1 MAEIRTPKG
10 TPTPTPKATLWLL
23 FESAEFVG
31 VRLGLL
37 LRGVLVLE
45 GALELGV
52 EVELLGVEDDDELSE
67 DALETVINEAAP
79 DGELKT
85 VMVEYG
91 YEQSVIVALV
101 LQQSSPWPQVPSVPA
116 QHQMLVSPSLC
127 PPQLWIRVLLTF
139 PVHIAMQVFMG

>member
-1 MAEIRTPKG
+1 MAKIRTPKG
-10 TPTPTPKATLWLL
+10 TPTPTPRATLWLF

-31 VRLGLL
+31 VGLELL

-67 DALETVINEAAP
+67 NALETVINEAAP

-85 VMVEYG
+85 VIVDIG
-91 YEQSVIVALV
+91 VITVFALAAGAFRPGTAPDVGIAIALSATVVDQSIVDISRA
-101 LQQSSPWPQVPSVPA
+101 
-116 QHQMLVSPSLC
+116 
-127 PPQLWIRVLLTF
+127 
-139 PVHIAMQVFMG
+139 